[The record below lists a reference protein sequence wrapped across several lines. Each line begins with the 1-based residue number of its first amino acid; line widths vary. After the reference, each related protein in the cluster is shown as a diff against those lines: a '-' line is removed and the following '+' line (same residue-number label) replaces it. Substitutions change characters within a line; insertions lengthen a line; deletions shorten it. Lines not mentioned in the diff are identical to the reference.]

1 MDWLKDLLEEKKVEN
16 VDEVVESFK
25 KEFPK
30 HAIPKD
36 EFNKKS
42 EKVEELQSEL
52 EVAQSKLEE
61 MNSKVSDLSTKAE
74 NAEELDERLNE
85 IKSEYENY
93 KEEEEKRIAN
103 IKKRNALEKKLL
115 SDNVPEDLVDLVA
128 NDFDTDTLELDD
140 GNLLNYESQRK
151 KAKKKRPSAFG
162 REEVKGNEPVDGDEG
177 EVSDNPFKKGSINL
191 MEQGKLIS
199 NKPDT
204 ARRLI
209 EAAGK
214 DPAKYKL

>member
-36 EFNKKS
+36 EFNRKS

-128 NDFDTDTLELDD
+128 NDF
-140 GNLLNYESQRK
+140 
-151 KAKKKRPSAFG
+151 
-162 REEVKGNEPVDGDEG
+162 
-177 EVSDNPFKKGSINL
+177 
-191 MEQGKLIS
+191 KL
-199 NKPDT
+199 
-204 ARRLI
+204 A
-209 EAAGK
+209 E
-214 DPAKYKL
+214 